1 MAIIKYR
8 NDLVEYVKQVERQQD
23 VLLLSDVFT
32 TTQKIAISNIYNE
45 LIVLFENKLQQM
57 ALNIEVNLN

>member
-1 MAIIKYR
+1 MAVIKYR

-23 VLLLSDVFT
+23 VLLLSDVFIT
-32 TTQKIAISNIYNE
+32 IEKIAISNIYNE